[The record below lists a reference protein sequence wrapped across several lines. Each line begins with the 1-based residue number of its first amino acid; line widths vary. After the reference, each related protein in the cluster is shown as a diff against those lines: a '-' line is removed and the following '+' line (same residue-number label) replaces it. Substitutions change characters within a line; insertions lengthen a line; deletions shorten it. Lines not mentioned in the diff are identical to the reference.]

1 MKKLLLLFVLFC
13 SIHFY
18 AQKRIYFTEDF
29 KELPS
34 VENATYYSIYEDN
47 VEGTQRTTYYIDNTI
62 YKRDQFSNYKKRI
75 LNGTSESW
83 YKNGAKQTLSIY
95 IKGKQEGIQT
105 RYFENGQVKRTENFK
120 NGKFVDGKCFDE
132 NGTEIDFFPYYVKP
146 EFPGGMKAF
155 YDYVA
160 NNFKSP
166 NSGRG
171 EIKIGFYVELD
182 GTLNHFEVVK
192 SINKEMDLSAIRL
205 LVNSP
210 RWIPGK
216 IDGKEARV
224 KFGIPINVL

>member
-47 VEGTQRTTYYIDNTI
+47 KEGTQRTTYYIDNTI

-83 YKNGAKQTLSIY
+83 YKSGAKQTLAIY

-105 RYFENGQVKRTENFK
+105 RYFENGQVKRSENFK

-155 YDYVA
+155 YDYIA

-182 GTLNHFEVVK
+182 GTLNHFEIVK

-205 LVNSP
+205 LVNGP
-210 RWIPGK
+210 RWTPGK